1 MWKKPENSEVAAPDK
16 GAPGGK
22 VSTFPGAAARPAS
35 GGAAIGPT
43 INIKGDINGSE
54 QLVIH
59 GKVEGS
65 ISIKD
70 NDVIIGPKGRVNT
83 KAFARTIRIEGDA
96 QGEFKASELVTLKNT
111 SRVYGSIVTPRIVI
125 EDGCKFKGSID
136 TDGEA
141 RGGAKPEDKIPPRR
155 DGAGN
160 P

>member
-111 SRVYGSIVTPRIVI
+111 SRVYGSIVTPRITI

-141 RGGAKPEDKIPPRR
+141 RGAKPEDKIPPRR